1 MKHYVGML
9 KIEPAVRLRKNLEL
23 SFHGT
28 QSGNPKVH
36 MGDILKTDEFGTE
49 YESGIQF
56 GVEVEAEDVEQARQ
70 RSGKISDSLCTFLSF
85 LTGIALPVVE
95 TVAILQTGTE
105 GREGQE
111 YVQFFEPP
119 LALPSR
125 RQVDVNDL
133 LGFLNSLASSKDEWR
148 ERIQRA
154 LRWYRRASL
163 EKDVIDGFTASWI
176 AMETL
181 SPSLADKLTIKEPT
195 RKCQHCSGKLASG
208 VQLEG
213 LKVFFQENM
222 PEGRRLFKRSY
233 ELRNKLLHGGGKIG
247 KEIKRA
253 RELLP
258 ELRKGAVKA
267 ICFLLD
273 FTPNRRIPTTILD
286 PDLPFKMSLEA
297 EIFRQED
304 EPLEKLGVFPVFDI
318 HMSRKGSSQTE
329 TQNLGESVQLT
340 LGGVLAKKVRMSRE
354 LGISLQGQEVKLDNV
369 EVSRRKPSSS
379 A

>member
-1 MKHYVGML
+1 MNHYVGML
-9 KIEPAVRLRKNLEL
+9 KIEPAVRLRKALEL

-36 MGDILKTDEFGTE
+36 MRDILMKDEFGTE

-56 GVEVEAEDVEQARQ
+56 GVEVEAEDIEQARQ
-70 RSGKISDSLCTFLSF
+70 RSGRISDSLCTFLSF

-95 TVAILQTGTE
+95 TVAILQAGTE
-105 GREGQE
+105 EREGQE

-119 LALPSR
+119 LAMTSR
-125 RQVDVNDL
+125 RQLDVNDL
-133 LGFLNSLASSKDEWR
+133 LGILNSLTSCKDEWR
-148 ERIQRA
+148 ERIQRT

-163 EKDVIDGFTASWI
+163 EKDVIDSFTASWI

-181 SPSLADKLTIKEPT
+181 SPPLAEKLALKEPA
-195 RKCQHCSGKLASG
+195 RKCQHCGGKLASG

-222 PEGRRLFKRSY
+222 PEGRRLFRRSY

-258 ELRKGAVKA
+258 KLREGAVKA

-273 FTPNRRIPTTILD
+273 FTPNRRIPTAILD
-286 PDLPFKMSLEA
+286 PDLPFKMSLET
-297 EIFRQED
+297 EIFRLED
-304 EPLEKLGVFPVFDI
+304 EPLEKLGEFPVFDI
-318 HMSRKGSSQTE
+318 HIARKGSFQSETE
-329 TQNLGESVQLT
+329 NLGENVQLT
-340 LGGVLAKKVRMSRE
+340 LGGVLARKVRMSRTFK
-354 LGISLQGQEVKLDNV
+354 ISLTAPEVKLDNV
-369 EVSRRKPSSS
+369 EISRRKPSS
-379 A
+379 